1 MFGRRVYSGME
12 AIRKNAANESAT
24 DCIEQASSKQ
34 TYLSR
39 LLAIFLLAFQG
50 HQPAATRRSATQTD
64 RIDCMPAHQV
74 DDPELLLAL
83 LAQHS
88 LACPVCGYDVRSL
101 KRPVCPECG
110 ARLRLSLGS
119 PDLRIHHLIA
129 GLVGL
134 AIGLGFTANVGL
146 MLAVQ
151 IIRGAGSGPGITGA
165 AVYAAAT
172 SAILLTL
179 LIATARA
186 RHRFLSW
193 RGQRQ
198 RIASLGLILL
208 SIACAFGMIMF
219 LVISVF

>member
-1 MFGRRVYSGME
+1 
-12 AIRKNAANESAT
+12 
-24 DCIEQASSKQ
+24 
-34 TYLSR
+34 
-39 LLAIFLLAFQG
+39 
-50 HQPAATRRSATQTD
+50 
-64 RIDCMPAHQV
+64 MPASQV
-74 DDPELLLAL
+74 DDPELLLAV

-101 KRPVCPECG
+101 KRPACPECG
-110 ARLRLSLGS
+110 ARLRLRLGS

-134 AIGLGFTANVGL
+134 ALGLGFTANIGL
-146 MLAVQ
+146 MLTVQ
-151 IIRGAGSGPGITGA
+151 IIRGAGPSSGITGA

-172 SAILLTL
+172 SVILLTL
-179 LIATARA
+179 LIATVRA
-186 RHRFLSW
+186 RQRFLSW

-208 SIACAFGMIMF
+208 SIACAFGMIEM